1 MLKEEWS
8 MVTDKSPRPLRADAQ
23 RNYDRILAT
32 ARDAFAECGTD
43 VPLDDIAKRA
53 CVGAGTLYR
62 HFPTREA
69 LYEAVYRG
77 EISALC
83 DRAPQLLAELPPREA
98 LAAWMA
104 ELVQWVAR
112 KRGLAMTLKASIDA
126 GSETFRLCQ
135 TAMREAAGLVL
146 TAAQDTGA
154 IRLDVGPADLMRLGH
169 GVGVSVEHAAPED
182 VDRLLAIM
190 LDGLRA

>member
-1 MLKEEWS
+1 MV
-8 MVTDKSPRPLRADAQ
+8 VTDKNTRPLRADAQ
-23 RNYDRILAT
+23 RNYDRIVAT
-32 ARDAFAECGTD
+32 ARAAFAEFGSE

-62 HFPTREA
+62 HFPTREK

-83 DRAPQLLAELPPREA
+83 ERAPQLLAELPPTEA
-98 LAAWMA
+98 LAAWLG

-135 TAMREAAGLVL
+135 TAMREAAGMVL
-146 TAAQDTGA
+146 SAAQATGS
-154 IRLDVGPADLMRLGH
+154 IRADIGPADLMRLGH
-169 GVGVSVEHAAPED
+169 GIGVSVEHAAPED
-182 VDRLLAIM
+182 VGRMLSVM